1 MKDLEHFKNRLLTL
15 KQQNTSR
22 MHAIDQDIRH
32 DGMSADWTEQAAER
46 ENDEVLESLG
56 IASEDELNQIN
67 AALARI
73 EAGEYFYCSQCGQ
86 EIPHARLELLPFT
99 TTCVSCAEK
108 MEQ

>member
-1 MKDLEHFKNRLLTL
+1 MKDLEYFKSRLLKL
-15 KQQNTSR
+15 KQQHMQRIHS
-22 MHAIDQDIRH
+22 IDKDIRH

-56 IASEDELNQIN
+56 IATEDELNQIK

-73 EAGEYFYCSQCGQ
+73 EAGEYFYCSVCGN

-99 TTCVSCAEK
+99 TTCVDCAEK
-108 MEQ
+108 LEQ